1 MQRSKLYSSFKIGS
15 AIQYSTVQYST
26 VQYSTVQGYY
36 STVQYRATMCSLNDI
51 PGFLMLHTVNFLILN
66 FCLLDHWPMHC
77 GVYMKRRKV
86 CTANLVE
93 YWQGRVCKNWEVA
106 TFARNCSRTA
116 RCIFK
121 AYSMCVL
128 CMCMCVWEGGSEG
141 VEGGGGKK
149 KQTELRR
156 QKVVAAVWGTEFI
169 QFHAALQI

>member
-1 MQRSKLYSSFKIGS
+1 MQRSKLFCNFKKFFLKY
-15 AIQYSTVQYST
+15 ATEQAVQQFQNRFSNT

-51 PGFLMLHTVNFLILN
+51 PGFLMLHTVNFLIFY

-128 CMCMCVWEGGSEG
+128 CMCMCV
-141 VEGGGGKK
+141 
-149 KQTELRR
+149 
-156 QKVVAAVWGTEFI
+156 
-169 QFHAALQI
+169 